1 VPPRFIGL
9 SLSINTLL
17 RYIGSA
23 IGPTVA
29 GMLMQTN
36 QNLIKISDG
45 ISKAFPSRQ
54 SCDFIFM
61 FILILA
67 AVTIFLSVKIMHAR
81 VDKISVSKQQ
91 EHGNT

>member
-1 VPPRFIGL
+1 MTTKDI
-9 SLSINTLL
+9 TKLL
-17 RYIGSA
+17 IPCTML
-23 IGPTVA
+23 ILVKLA
-29 GMLMQTN
+29 GMLVQTN

-54 SCDFIFM
+54 SYDFIFM

-91 EHGNT
+91 EHENN